1 MGEYAESVKYGWS
14 TTKEFI
20 ANLELKD
27 KATSGWHNFV
37 KLLHG
42 IGKVLSTVGHYAV
55 IAAKAIIEP
64 FKGAFAE
71 LKNMADNGDYGG
83 IFDAILKTG
92 ALVTFLAI
100 ARNVINTFKEWG
112 KAGSNFA
119 GILGSVKDVID
130 GFKESM
136 EATSN

>member
-1 MGEYAESVKYGWS
+1 
-14 TTKEFI
+14 
-20 ANLELKD
+20 
-27 KATSGWHNFV
+27 
-37 KLLHG
+37 
-42 IGKVLSTVGHYAV
+42 
-55 IAAKAIIEP
+55 
-64 FKGAFAE
+64 
-71 LKNMADNGDYGG
+71 MADNGDYGG

-130 GFKESM
+130 GFK
-136 EATSN
+136 